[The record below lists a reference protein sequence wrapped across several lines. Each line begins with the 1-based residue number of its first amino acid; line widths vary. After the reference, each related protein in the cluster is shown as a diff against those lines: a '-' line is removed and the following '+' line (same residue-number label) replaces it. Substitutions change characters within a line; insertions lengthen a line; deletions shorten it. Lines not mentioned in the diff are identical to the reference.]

1 MQISKDAMI
10 LTGYDANALFG
21 DPAVIDGDASL
32 SAFLRAIVLKSGAY
46 SVNNLGELTK
56 VSLVRVRRD
65 QELEIALDFESSIS
79 LVECFGCFDA
89 EIDSGED
96 WISEFTFNGK
106 SFPVN
111 QYLSQFA
118 RTKIYVNEKKR
129 RVVAYVQSRVTNIW
143 IQAFESVLCRLMPW
157 YFPHDLSDDDKKFY
171 KTISADNK
179 SVSTDDAVKAFVS
192 YVDSIA
198 ESFNLKDLILHK
210 QLDGVA
216 DRMRQSIMAN
226 LRSELSRLT
235 ENINEYRSRI
245 ADLYEDYDRAVIEL
259 NGLETTPP
267 AKDDAMFQFFKKH
280 KQVSII
286 TSGTNALKFG
296 VNDTLVFYDE
306 DEFKRIFNNG
316 DSYLGTY
323 NYSNEVLSAL
333 WGIFGEHRG
342 IIRTQAVFNL
352 RSFKLVEPI
361 RHMTFVKDSMPNPH
375 IFYHAC
381 SGGNEVY
388 YEQYA
393 ESGDWDLAIEQA
405 ISATKNL
412 NWGDSTVCRE
422 MIGWLIDNSEV
433 KCIYVNDGSLMDEV
447 NESSRLVSFDEFVEL
462 IKKIQGDSTE
472 NG

>member
-1 MQISKDAMI
+1 MQISRDAMI
-10 LTGYDANALFG
+10 LTRYDVNALFG
-21 DPAVIDGDASL
+21 DAAVIDGDASL

-46 SVNNLGELTK
+46 SVNNLSELAK
-56 VSLVRVRRD
+56 ISLVRARRD
-65 QELEIALDFESSIS
+65 QDLRMARDLESSIS

-89 EIDSGED
+89 EIDSDGD
-96 WISEFTFNGK
+96 WINEFTFNGK

-118 RTKIYVNEKKR
+118 QTKIYVNEKKR
-129 RVVAYVQSRVTNIW
+129 RIVAYVKNRVTNIW
-143 IQAFESVLCRLMPW
+143 VQAFESVLCRLMPW
-157 YFPHDLSDDDKKFY
+157 YFPHDLSEDDKKFY

-179 SVSTDDAVKAFVS
+179 SVSTEDAVKAFVS

-198 ESFNLKDLILHK
+198 ESVNLKDLILHS

-216 DRMRQSIMAN
+216 DRMRQSMMAK
-226 LRSELSRLT
+226 LRSDLSRLA
-235 ENINEYRSRI
+235 ENINEYRSSM
-245 ADLYEDYDRAVIEL
+245 ADLYEQYDKAVIEL

-286 TSGTNALKFG
+286 SSEVNTLKFG
-296 VNDTLVFYDE
+296 VNDLLTFYDE
-306 DEFKRIFNNG
+306 DEFERVYNNK
-316 DSYLGTY
+316 DSYLGASH
-323 NYSNEVLSAL
+323 YSNEARSAI
-333 WGIFGEHRG
+333 WAIFGEHRG

-361 RHMTFVKDSMPNPH
+361 RHMKFVKDSMPNPH

-412 NWGDSTVCRE
+412 NWGDSIVCRE
-422 MIGWLIDNSEV
+422 MIEWLVENGDV
-433 KCIYVNDGSLMDEV
+433 KCIYVNDGSPIDDV

-462 IKKIQGDSTE
+462 IKTIQGDSTE